1 MHIGTMVE
9 FAFALVGKLDAIN
22 KHSFNDFKLRVGTLC
37 RSGMGCGEGLA
48 SKARSTALAV
58 LEQHNDKCVVRVAGL
73 GGRWMLRMAV
83 SSGGTFVQI
92 RGEKW
97 ASWWLSNKASAC
109 SAGAAGDLGLI
120 PGLGRSPGGGRGNPL
135 QYSCLENPMDRGTWQ
150 ATVHRV
156 TKSPT

>member
-150 ATVHRV
+150 ATVHTV

>member
-37 RSGMGCGEGLA
+37 RSGVGCGEGLA

-150 ATVHRV
+150 ATVHTV